1 MSSALVAACL
11 RNKSVRLL
19 QGLLSN
25 GIQGLLSNGL
35 PVLPNVDW
43 SQYAGPVRDQQKCGS
58 CFALATVNSLE
69 ALYSM
74 KFFGGIYLEF
84 STQQIIDCAMYNYN
98 GCRGGLLEWSYDYME
113 THGITTAFAYPY
125 TSGVTG
131 TASVGGCNKG
141 KSDTQFKVESYRMI
155 RGDCVDLRRTLQQQ
169 PVAVGIAGINLQF
182 YTSGIFDGCDQ
193 SPVLDHAVLLVGF
206 NNSYGWRIKNS
217 WGVKWGEQGY
227 GWITAT
233 GNNCGICNLAAVP
246 TIAI

>member
-1 MSSALVAACL
+1 M
-11 RNKSVRLL
+11 
-19 QGLLSN
+19 
-25 GIQGLLSNGL
+25 
-35 PVLPNVDW
+35 
-43 SQYAGPVRDQQKCGS
+43 
-58 CFALATVNSLE
+58 
-69 ALYSM
+69 
-74 KFFGGIYLEF
+74 
-84 STQQIIDCAMYNYN
+84 
-98 GCRGGLLEWSYDYME
+98 
-113 THGITTAFAYPY
+113 
-125 TSGVTG
+125 
-131 TASVGGCNKG
+131 
-141 KSDTQFKVESYRMI
+141 
-155 RGDCVDLRRTLQQQ
+155 DLRRTLQQQ